1 MPTKTQK
8 ILKTFEARSP
18 KVWRKWLEKH
28 HASEAE
34 VWLLFYKEHTGEKS
48 IELGD
53 AIDEALCFGWIDS
66 LVRRL
71 DDDRYA
77 RKFTPRKLN
86 SRWSTINR
94 RRYAALKAEGRL
106 AQPGLDRPPTA
117 RSGDAPRPSITALP
131 PYLDK
136 ELQAN
141 PRAREHFEKLAP
153 SCKRNYIAW
162 VDSAKRDETKQKR
175 LREMIGLLEAGQ
187 KLGLK

>member
-1 MPTKTQK
+1 MCAPAGCGGSGSKRIT
-8 ILKTFEARSP
+8 P
-18 KVWRKWLEKH
+18 
-28 HASEAE
+28 SESE
-34 VWLLFYKEHTGEKS
+34 VWLVFYKQHTGEKS

-77 RKFTPRKLN
+77 RKFTPRKLD

-94 RRYAALKAEGRL
+94 RRYAELKAEGRL

-131 PYLDK
+131 SYMDK

-141 PRAREHFEKLAP
+141 PRRGSILKSSLPRASGITSPGSIRPSGTRRNKSVCAR
-153 SCKRNYIAW
+153 
-162 VDSAKRDETKQKR
+162 
-175 LREMIGLLEAGQ
+175 
-187 KLGLK
+187 